1 MKNLQED
8 IKTGNFKKVY
18 LLYGDEAYL
27 KIQYKDKLLKALN
40 PDDDTMNFSRYEGKG
55 IEVNAM
61 IDLCETMPFFADRRL
76 ILIENSG
83 LFKSGGEQMA
93 EYLKSPAES
102 VNFLFV
108 ETEVDKRSKLFKA
121 VQANGCAVEFAT
133 QDETT
138 LKRWILQMI
147 KKENKNISERT
158 LNLLLEKTGTD
169 MENIH
174 KECEK
179 LFCYCL
185 DKDVITEQDVEAI
198 CTKRITSHIFDMVE
212 AIANKNQKKAL
223 ELYYE
228 LIALKEPP
236 MRILFLIARQFN
248 LLMQVRQLKR
258 KGLDEKQI
266 AEKTGLRSFVVRKYV
281 SQSARFTWE
290 ELKEAL
296 TACVETEEAVKT
308 GQMNDRM
315 SVELL
320 IIAYS
325 GEKERRA

>member
-1 MKNLQED
+1 MGERPFVPDFEKEQEVVRLQQLLED
-8 IKTGNFKKVY
+8 IKNGSFARVY
-18 LLYGDEAYL
+18 LLYGEETYL
-27 KIQYKDKLLKALN
+27 RLQYRDKLKKALI
-40 PDDDTMNFSRYEGKG
+40 PDGDTMNYHYFEGKG
-55 IEVNAM
+55 VETAQL
-61 IDLCETMPFFADRRL
+61 IDL
-76 ILIENSG
+76 
-83 LFKSGGEQMA
+83 
-93 EYLKSPAES
+93 
-102 VNFLFV
+102 
-108 ETEVDKRSKLFKA
+108 
-121 VQANGCAVEFAT
+121 AVEFAR
-133 QDETT
+133 QNEAT
-138 LKRWILQMI
+138 LQKWILIQL
-147 KKENKNISERT
+147 KKEGKRITQNDLQFFQQRVGS
-158 LNLLLEKTGTD
+158 D
-169 MENIH
+169 MENISR
-174 KECEK
+174 ELEK
-179 LFCYCL
+179 LFCYTMGR
-185 DKDVITEQDVEAI
+185 DVITAADIEAV
-198 CTKRITSHIFDMVE
+198 CTRQIGNQIFDMVE
-212 AIANKNQKKAL
+212 AIAMRRQKQAL
-223 ELYYE
+223 DLYYD
-228 LIALKEPP
+228 LLTLKEPP

>member
-1 MKNLQED
+1 MDFDSAEK
-8 IKTGNFKKVY
+8 
-18 LLYGDEAYL
+18 
-27 KIQYKDKLLKALN
+27 
-40 PDDDTMNFSRYEGKG
+40 EGKR
-55 IEVNAM
+55 ITQN
-61 IDLCETMPFFADRRL
+61 DLQFFQQRVG
-76 ILIENSG
+76 S
-83 LFKSGGEQMA
+83 
-93 EYLKSPAES
+93 
-102 VNFLFV
+102 
-108 ETEVDKRSKLFKA
+108 
-121 VQANGCAVEFAT
+121 
-133 QDETT
+133 
-138 LKRWILQMI
+138 
-147 KKENKNISERT
+147 
-158 LNLLLEKTGTD
+158 D
-169 MENIH
+169 MENISR
-174 KECEK
+174 ELEK
-179 LFCYCL
+179 LFCYTMGR
-185 DKDVITEQDVEAI
+185 DVITAADIEAV
-198 CTKRITSHIFDMVE
+198 CTRQIGNQIFDMVE
-212 AIANKNQKKAL
+212 AIAMRRQKQAL
-223 ELYYE
+223 DLYYD
-228 LIALKEPP
+228 LLTLKEPP